1 MQATRRAHFSR
12 GIPAVQ
18 AIRKGTMQNNSSFT
32 DEQDKRSAAS
42 EENSREQPGEEL
54 WLPHETH
61 LPAGASPPP
70 SSTQKP
76 GRKQLTLIAVVV
88 SLLVAVSALLLPIL
102 LAQPATL
109 TPVSHPVTAATLVG
123 RVFFTSSGQLN
134 PTSSEG
140 LNDVVHLNLS
150 GLTPPAPGKSDYA
163 WLLPDASQNE
173 QRPV

>member
-18 AIRKGTMQNNSSFT
+18 AKRKGTMQKNSSFT

-54 WLPHETH
+54 WLPHETQ
-61 LPAGASPPP
+61 LPAGVSPPP

-76 GRKQLTLIAVVV
+76 GRKQLAFIAVVV
-88 SLLVAVSALLLPIL
+88 SLLLAASALLLPIL
-102 LAQPATL
+102 LAQPGQLAT
-109 TPVSHPVTAATLVG
+109 TSHPVMAVSIVG
-123 RVFFTSSGQLN
+123 RVLFTSSGQLN

-140 LNDVVHLNLS
+140 LNDVVHLDL
-150 GLTPPAPGKSDYA
+150 GALTAPAPGKSDYA
-163 WLLPDASQNE
+163 WLLPDASHNE
-173 QRPV
+173 QQ